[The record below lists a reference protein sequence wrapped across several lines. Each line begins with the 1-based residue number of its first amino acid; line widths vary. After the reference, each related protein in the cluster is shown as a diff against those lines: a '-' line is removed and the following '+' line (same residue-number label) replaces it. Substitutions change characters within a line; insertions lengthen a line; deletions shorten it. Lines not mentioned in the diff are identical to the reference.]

1 MARFGKQIVSR
12 VMLPLAIAALPL
24 VLLFS
29 SVRTL
34 RELEEQRA
42 IYLRH
47 RVSLLVARL
56 ESMDP
61 AMDADAIRDRLGE
74 DEPHLEDL
82 RIFAHPGEPGA
93 LDLAAIWQGQELFRT
108 ESTSGVYRAH
118 VPFHSRDGLRIV
130 RIDLNSAAA
139 EFLLVHARHN
149 VIVSSAGGLLLVL
162 LSVYSLW
169 AMRRAAGLQV
179 RQLELEHLAHIGKM
193 SAVLAHEIR
202 NPLGSIKGFVQ
213 LAGERVE
220 QPVRGLLERAVSETQ
235 RLEELVKELLAYGRP
250 SQPQW
255 KEVRWPEMADIAREH
270 TRLLIGE
277 RPIALAIGAEPLSWR
292 SDPALLE
299 QALLNLVRNAVEAI
313 PAGEPA
319 EIHIGAGRNGTGEI
333 EIRVRDTGP
342 GLPEAVRGRM
352 FEPFLTTKA
361 SGTGLG
367 LAITR
372 KLAAALG
379 GSLEVRPAPEKG
391 VEAILRFAG
400 D

>member
-1 MARFGKQIVSR
+1 
-12 VMLPLAIAALPL
+12 
-24 VLLFS
+24 
-29 SVRTL
+29 
-34 RELEEQRA
+34 
-42 IYLRH
+42 
-47 RVSLLVARL
+47 
-56 ESMDP
+56 
-61 AMDADAIRDRLGE
+61 
-74 DEPHLEDL
+74 
-82 RIFAHPGEPGA
+82 
-93 LDLAAIWQGQELFRT
+93 
-108 ESTSGVYRAH
+108 
-118 VPFHSRDGLRIV
+118 
-130 RIDLNSAAA
+130 
-139 EFLLVHARHN
+139 
-149 VIVSSAGGLLLVL
+149 
-162 LSVYSLW
+162 
-169 AMRRAAGLQV
+169 
-179 RQLELEHLAHIGKM
+179 
-193 SAVLAHEIR
+193 
-202 NPLGSIKGFVQ
+202 
-213 LAGERVE
+213 
-220 QPVRGLLERAVSETQ
+220 
-235 RLEELVKELLAYGRP
+235 
-250 SQPQW
+250 
-255 KEVRWPEMADIAREH
+255 
-270 TRLLIGE
+270 LIGE